1 MGIAKMTRHKQFLNG
16 SGRSSAAKYFTEHL
30 SVSEYYREGAGRL
43 EGNTFA
49 YIGMKSREID
59 LDRFRA
65 LEENRH
71 PESGE
76 NLTPRT
82 KGVRK
87 EWTVSKGGK
96 AELVEVPNR
105 RTGMDL
111 TMLVPKTVSEVWLEN
126 QNGEF
131 AKLILRAFHNA
142 RDRAMAFAETLART
156 QVCI

>member
-1 MGIAKMTRHKQFLNG
+1 MGIAKMTRHKQFKNG
-16 SGRSSAAKYFTEHL
+16 SGRSGAAKYFAEHL

-43 EGNTFA
+43 EGKTVV
-49 YIGMKSREID
+49 YMGMKSRVID

-76 NLTPRT
+76 KLTPRT
-82 KGVRK
+82 MGERK
-87 EWTVSKGGK
+87 ERGVNATTGK
-96 AELVEVPNR
+96 EELQTVPNR

-131 AKLILRAFHNA
+131 AKLILRAF
-142 RDRAMAFAETLART
+142 L
-156 QVCI
+156 